1 MMNVRRWISGIVLCC
16 AMIASSIAVL
26 AFVTSWD
33 IERAGKCFADITH
46 SQFPK
51 WLGCAMALHESL
63 AAGLLAAIG
72 ALFGAWL
79 AFNAVQDQIGMA
91 KQNEREAAR
100 LKAERDMQEA
110 YRDIERLNS
119 AKSFVNH
126 MVQSFPQGER
136 PLDLA
141 RQLLTFRRVGRLDVS
156 HSQFARA
163 PEDIGSA
170 IANMMTQLQKIA
182 DNLYEETNDLE
193 RATVRAGY
201 VDRAGAEI
209 IARIDALRQVS
220 DIIDAKMPAYQARLT
235 DADRKMKATA

>member
-16 AMIASSIAVL
+16 VMIASSIAVL

-33 IERAGKCFADITH
+33 IEHAGKCFADITH

-91 KQNEREAAR
+91 KQNERKAAW
-100 LKAERDMQEA
+100 LKAERDRQEA

-119 AKSFVNH
+119 AKSFVNY
-126 MVQSFPQGER
+126 MVQSFPQGEK
-136 PLDLA
+136 PFDLA

-156 HSQFARA
+156 NAQFASA
-163 PEDIGSA
+163 PEDIVSA
-170 IANMMTQLQKIA
+170 IAVMMTQLQKIA
-182 DNLYEETNDLE
+182 DDLYEETNNLE

-220 DIIDAKMPAYQARLT
+220 DIIDAKMPAYQARFT
-235 DADRKMKATA
+235 DADRKMKATS